1 MSLPLKTEESS
12 TLATGIF
19 IVTPDPLLLDK
30 YLQKIDIKSDESS
43 TIKLSKREEE
53 STTLVDT
60 TTLQTT
66 IQTEIY
72 TTTNLPSTIVD
83 STTENDE
90 GDDDYA
96 QPDEDKNLKA
106 SCIAALCS
114 SG

>member
-1 MSLPLKTEESS
+1 MSLPLNNEDSS

-19 IVTPDPLLLDK
+19 IVTPDTLLVEK
-30 YLQKIDIKSDESS
+30 YLNKVDIKSDDSS

-53 STTLVDT
+53 STTLQDT
-60 TTLQTT
+60 TTL
-66 IQTEIY
+66 QTEIY

-83 STTENDE
+83 STTESDE

-96 QPDEDKNLKA
+96 QPDDDQNLKA